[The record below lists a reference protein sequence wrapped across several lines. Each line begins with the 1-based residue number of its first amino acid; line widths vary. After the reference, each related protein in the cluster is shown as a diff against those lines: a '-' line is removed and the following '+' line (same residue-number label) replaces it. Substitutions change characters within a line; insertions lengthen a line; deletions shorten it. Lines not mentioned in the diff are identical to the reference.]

1 MDRRLFGWRIASE
14 IPLPELPLWA
24 DAERAEDDDR
34 PADITIRRAAV
45 PARFAEIRAE
55 RPLFTVSADGDMR
68 VDIKGHHVFL
78 IRGGREIIV
87 DTDTPD
93 DADCHTYLLGPVLGA
108 LCHQRGE
115 VILHAAVLRFGDAA
129 VAICG
134 QSGAGKSTIAA
145 TLLAR
150 GHRMLADDVTVLRQA
165 AGGTQAWPA
174 FPRMRLWQDA
184 ASRSAID
191 TSALDRCV
199 FDLDKFVVPVDPAF
213 DTTPLPLIALVHLD
227 RCDDPADEA
236 LIPLRGLK
244 AAGQLRDNLYRA
256 GMAHALDR
264 TTPLLHATA
273 RLAAGIPRHLIAR
286 RHMDEHTADRTA
298 TRIAAAIAGDIT
310 AVNPSHAA
318 PAPAPAARR

>member
-14 IPLPELPLWA
+14 IPLPELPPWTGA
-24 DAERAEDDDR
+24 GQSESDDR
-34 PADITIRRAAV
+34 PADITIRRGPV
-45 PARFAEIRAE
+45 PARFAEIRVE
-55 RPLFTVSADGDMR
+55 RPLFAISADGEMR
-68 VDIKGHHVFL
+68 IDVKGHHVFL
-78 IRGGREIIV
+78 VRDGREVVV
-87 DTDTPD
+87 DTGTPD

-129 VAICG
+129 VAFCG
-134 QSGAGKSTIAA
+134 QSGAGKSTLAA

-150 GHRMLADDVTVLRQA
+150 GHRMLADDVTVLRRA

-174 FPRMRLWQDA
+174 YPRMRLWQDA

-191 TSALDRCV
+191 TSRLDRCV
-199 FDLDKFVVPVDPAF
+199 FDIEKFVVPVDPAF
-213 DTTPLPLIALVHLD
+213 DTTPLPLAALVHLD

-236 LIPLRGLK
+236 LIPLKGLK

-256 GMAHALDR
+256 GMAYAMEQA
-264 TTPLLHATA
+264 TPLLQATA

-286 RHMDEHTADRTA
+286 RHIDDGAAERLADR
-298 TRIAAAIAGDIT
+298 IEAAIGA
-310 AVNPSHAA
+310 
-318 PAPAPAARR
+318 